1 MQGIFDHTAA
11 FWDAYWRPQM
21 SWGVDPKATKNVQ
34 KLNIAF
40 MIQLAPDTSQL
51 WEEAQQMF
59 NNLDPRQKQKDKK
72 VNLSHSDFTMREIHE
87 YSILV

>member
-40 MIQLAPDTSQL
+40 MIQLAPDTS
-51 WEEAQQMF
+51 
-59 NNLDPRQKQKDKK
+59 
-72 VNLSHSDFTMREIHE
+72 
-87 YSILV
+87 